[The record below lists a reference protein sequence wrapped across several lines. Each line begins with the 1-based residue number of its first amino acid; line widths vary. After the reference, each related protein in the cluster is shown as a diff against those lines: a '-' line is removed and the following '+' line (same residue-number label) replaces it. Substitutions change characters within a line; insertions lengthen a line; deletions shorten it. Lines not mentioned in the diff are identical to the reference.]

1 MENRIGKVYFCAI
14 CGNEVKFEK
23 DGGGQL
29 VCCGQPMKEKE
40 AEKEE

>member
-1 MENRIGKVYFCAI
+1 MDNREGKIYYCSI

-29 VCCGQPMKEKE
+29 VCCDQPMELKE
-40 AEKEE
+40 

>member
-1 MENRIGKVYFCAI
+1 MENRKGEVYICAI

-29 VCCGQPMKEKE
+29 VCCGQPMQP
-40 AEKEE
+40 KEEKK